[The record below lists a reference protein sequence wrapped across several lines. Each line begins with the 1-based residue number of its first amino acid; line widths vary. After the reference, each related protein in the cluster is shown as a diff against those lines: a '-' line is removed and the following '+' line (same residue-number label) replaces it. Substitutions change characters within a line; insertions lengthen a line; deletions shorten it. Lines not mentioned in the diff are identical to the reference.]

1 MTKSD
6 QVNLGKLMRLNL
18 QKLIIKVKQQIGLT
32 ADYIQYKKLL
42 VNQKIDL
49 TKYGNGIQRDKEMKN
64 IH

>member
-18 QKLIIKVKQQIGLT
+18 QKLIIKIKQQIGLT